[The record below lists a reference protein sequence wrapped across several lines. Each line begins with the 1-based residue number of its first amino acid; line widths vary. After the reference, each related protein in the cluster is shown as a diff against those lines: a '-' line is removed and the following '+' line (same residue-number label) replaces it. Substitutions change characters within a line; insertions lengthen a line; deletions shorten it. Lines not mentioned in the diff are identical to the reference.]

1 MFFPPPLLFFSI
13 PYLKKCCRATEPDP
27 AGVVVTTST
36 RVLAAASRAAVCG
49 DVPRRRASINLWANR
64 PMRPEKITN
73 CQAMYNKIGKTGIIK
88 TSFNITKGI
97 FLFTCALKVR
107 FINNFNHDQL
117 YIAILHNV
125 YIIDWSVVLMKAHNV
140 LMYMALI
147 KYINHV

>member
-1 MFFPPPLLFFSI
+1 M
-13 PYLKKCCRATEPDP
+13 
-27 AGVVVTTST
+27 G
-36 RVLAAASRAAVCG
+36 
-49 DVPRRRASINLWANR
+49 
-64 PMRPEKITN
+64 PEKSQMSGNVWVNT
-73 CQAMYNKIGKTGIIK
+73 AGIIK
-88 TSFNITKGI
+88 TSYNLTKGI

-107 FINNFNHDQL
+107 FIDNFNHDQL